1 MERCLSH
8 MYYQWKKQG
17 DNQDA
22 SWYTKGGDI
31 QIFLIIPEM
40 ILDEYIKQCRGC
52 ENFLF
57 PSCHSTPDIF
67 ITMNYS

>member
-1 MERCLSH
+1 MERCLSLYVLL
-8 MYYQWKKQG
+8 MEKQG

-40 ILDEYIKQCRGC
+40 ILDEYIKLNSAGGARISFSLHVISHQ
-52 ENFLF
+52 
-57 PSCHSTPDIF
+57 IF
-67 ITMNYS
+67 S

>member
-40 ILDEYIKQCRGC
+40 ILDEYIKLNSAGGARISFSLHVIPHQ
-52 ENFLF
+52 
-57 PSCHSTPDIF
+57 IF
-67 ITMNYS
+67 S